1 MVAQDSADGATG
13 LVARNSAMAVFP
25 TTMLVRGERKTAS
38 SASVAVSAVATPL
51 FAIAPDRASAA
62 DARAARSTRRSMCAR
77 RLASEESVGETVGS
91 VGLSQADRI
100 VTTAQSTK
108 GTRMT
113 SVSGEGLGGPAL
125 RRRWPRV
132 ERC

>member
-13 LVARNSAMAVFP
+13 LVARKSAMAVFP

-38 SASVAVSAVATPL
+38 SASVAVRASATPL
-51 FAIAPDRASAA
+51 AASDEDSASAA
-62 DARAARSTRRSMCAR
+62 EASAARSARRSMCAR
-77 RLASEESVGETVGS
+77 RLASEESVGETAGS

-113 SVSGEGLGGPAL
+113 SVSGEGSG
-125 RRRWPRV
+125 
-132 ERC
+132 